1 MHSPFPDVP
10 APPQALGGYG
20 NRRKADLSRVR
31 RFAVST
37 RRSDILSRSSD
48 LGDAFSLHLE
58 SGFASVVSEW
68 RSACRARR
76 FADRQRQRADHQL
89 TRRDQHSVGTSIG
102 RLRWRRTLV
111 ESGVRP
117 RSRNRICGEASPPI
131 ASSVPPARSPRPGT
145 QSRSYGA
152 DSGCSTPCA
161 GPPDGGCAGAA
172 TKRRLSV
179 RDLSRHIAERLGID
193 ESSARRRSGVKSAGY
208 SPPGFMR
215 AGHDQGRMARTG
227 IGQGA
232 VERIN
237 TRSMHARSAKVA

>member
-1 MHSPFPDVP
+1 MGT
-10 APPQALGGYG
+10 AKKLIC
-20 NRRKADLSRVR
+20 RRVR
-31 RFAVST
+31 RCAFLPDAQTFCQDRVTLAT
-37 RRSDILSRSSD
+37 R
-48 LGDAFSLHLE
+48 FHPNLE